1 MSIAKNADISY
12 SESTMEKR
20 IRGIL
25 FDKDGTLFNY
35 GEVWGSVID
44 NMLRANIPMDRLS
57 DERKEQCLHE
67 FEVVIGV
74 DRNGCS
80 YSDGILFR
88 HNNIPMAI
96 LRILRICLKYFL
108 NIYKVIKAVMLL
120 MKRSDYGVE
129 EKIKKM
135 NFSDVRRVFRAAK
148 DRGMIIGIVTNDI
161 RRSTN
166 LFIERMGVE
175 DLISFVRCGD
185 SECRKKPNPEAIHQ
199 FCEEYEI
206 TEEEVAVV
214 GDTLIDMEF
223 ARNGKVGYS
232 IALLSGSGDKDA
244 LEKTAS
250 IVYPELIDIIS
261 DPVLFPKK
269 KQC

>member
-1 MSIAKNADISY
+1 
-12 SESTMEKR
+12 MEKR

-44 NMLRANIPMDRLS
+44 TMLRANIPMKRLS
-57 DERKEQCLHE
+57 AERKEKCLHE

-74 DRNGCS
+74 DKDGNS
-80 YSDGILFR
+80 YPDGILFR
-88 HNNIPMAI
+88 HNNIPMAV
-96 LRILRICLKYFL
+96 LRLLRICFRYFL
-108 NIYKVIKAVMLL
+108 NIYKVTKAILSL
-120 MKRSDYGVE
+120 MKRSDYGVD

-135 NFSDVRRVFRAAK
+135 NFSDVRAVFRAAK

-161 RRSTN
+161 RRSTAM
-166 LFIERMGVE
+166 FIERMGVE
-175 DLISFVRCGD
+175 DMVSFVRCGD
-185 SECRKKPNPEAIHQ
+185 SDCRKKPNAEAIRQ

-223 ARNGKVGYS
+223 AKNGKVGYS
-232 IALLSGSGDKDA
+232 VALLTGSGDREA
-244 LEKTAS
+244 LEKIAS
-250 IVYPELIDIIS
+250 VVYGELIDILS

-269 KQC
+269 KQIQSN

>member
-1 MSIAKNADISY
+1 MD
-12 SESTMEKR
+12 KR

-44 NMLRANIPMDRLS
+44 NMLRENIPMNRLS
-57 DERKEQCLHE
+57 DERKEKCLHE

-74 DRNGCS
+74 DKDGCS
-80 YSDGILFR
+80 YPDGILFR
-88 HNNIPMAI
+88 HNNIPMAVI
-96 LRILRICLKYFL
+96 RLTNICLKNFL
-108 NIYKVIKAVMLL
+108 NVYKVAKAILGL
-120 MKRSDYGVE
+120 MKRSDYGVD

-135 NFSDVRRVFRAAK
+135 NFSDVRAVFRAAK

-166 LFIERMGVE
+166 MFIERMGVE
-175 DLISFVRCGD
+175 DMISFVRCGD
-185 SECRKKPNPEAIHQ
+185 SDCRKKPNAEAIHQ

-206 TEEEVAVV
+206 TAEEVAVV

-232 IALLSGSGDKDA
+232 VALLTGSGDKDA
-244 LEKTAS
+244 LEKNADA
-250 IVYPELIDIIS
+250 VYPELIDLIA

-269 KQC
+269 KQG